1 MAKEHT
7 VVVGKKETMQYVLA
21 VATHFFTGSRE
32 VVVAAHGSSISRAVD
47 VAEIVRTRFV
57 PQAKYRDVQ
66 LDTERVKGEDGT
78 TTEIPAVRIRLG
90 R

>member
-1 MAKEHT
+1 MPGEDT

-21 VATHFFTGSRE
+21 VATHFLAGNRE
-32 VVVAAHGSSISRAVD
+32 VVVVAHGSSISRAVD

-57 PQAKYRDVQ
+57 PEAKYRDVR
-66 LDTERVKGEDGT
+66 LSTERVKGEDGAS
-78 TTEIPAVRIRLG
+78 TEIPSVRIRLT